1 MILALALGCTSCA
14 TPQVSYP
21 EFSREQTAA
30 DLPQALAESGDGSV
44 DLATVRHVGDVDG
57 YDVYLAR
64 GREAENTICVA
75 IVKDGEWE
83 STGCGGNG
91 VTVTTRSGAKVE
103 AGGIRTGE
111 DEENALSDS
120 VRVVG

>member
-1 MILALALGCTSCA
+1 M
-14 TPQVSYP
+14 
-21 EFSREQTAA
+21 
-30 DLPQALAESGDGSV
+30 
-44 DLATVRHVGDVDG
+44 DG